1 MSYFFSWRGM
11 LQEDMPM
18 GEKHRANEVSLIL
31 QNVIFRE
38 LSFIFTVIVIYS
50 LKGIEEIQLVL
61 KGKSRSLSKHI

>member
-1 MSYFFSWRGM
+1 M

-18 GEKHRANEVSLIL
+18 GEKHSANEMSLIL

-38 LSFIFTVIVIYS
+38 FSFIFIVIVIYS

-61 KGKSRSLSKHI
+61 KGKSRSLSQHI